1 MNNLEEFIKNN
12 RAEFDHKEPRE
23 KLWSRIESDL
33 DGSPPNFGWIWK
45 AAAVV
50 LLAACSYLIWERSQ
64 VQVPDPV
71 ASVDLL
77 VDPEFVETELY
88 YTQLIAEQRRMVEQ
102 FDLDDPEL
110 KEDFRRDLSTLDT
123 AYQDLQQE
131 YVDTR
136 HETVLEAMIDNL
148 QLRMELL
155 NQQLVI
161 LEQIKNDYKD
171 ETEQIENI

>member
-1 MNNLEEFIKNN
+1 MNNLEEYIKNN

-23 KLWSRIESDL
+23 KLWNRIESEL
-33 DGSPPNFGWIWK
+33 DGDTRNVGWIWK
-45 AAAVV
+45 AAVVV
-50 LLAACSYLIWERSQ
+50 LLAACGYLIWERGQ
-64 VQVPDPV
+64 IQTPDEIM
-71 ASVDLL
+71 AMDLL

-88 YTQLIAEQRRMVEQ
+88 YTQLIAEQKRLVDQ

-110 KEDFRRDLSTLDT
+110 KESFRKDLAELDT
-123 AYQDLQQE
+123 SYQELQQE
-131 YVDTR
+131 YVDTSN
-136 HETVLEAMIDNL
+136 EVVLEAMIDNL

-161 LEQIKNDYKD
+161 LEQIKNDYRN

>member
-1 MNNLEEFIKNN
+1 MNNLEEYIRNH

-23 KLWSRIESDL
+23 KLWTRIESEL
-33 DGSPPNFGWIWK
+33 DGDTPNVGWIWK
-45 AAAVV
+45 AAVVV
-50 LLAACSYLIWERSQ
+50 LLAACGYLIWERGQ
-64 VQVPDPV
+64 IQTPDEIV
-71 ASVDLL
+71 KVDLL

-102 FDLDDPEL
+102 FDLDDPEI
-110 KEDFRRDLSTLDT
+110 KENFRRDLASLDT
-123 AYQDLQQE
+123 AYQELQLE
-131 YVDTR
+131 YV
-136 HETVLEAMIDNL
+136 ETSNEAVLEAMIDNL

-161 LEQIKNDYKD
+161 LEQIKNDYKN